1 MKIQSIIS
9 IFSAALII
17 AGCDVAADGRHDVE
31 GKEGKREVVANIG
44 GIMWN
49 LEDPGIE
56 GHGGDNLNAMSRG
69 LEANGESMKEIW
81 VFDCFA
87 DSCEM
92 VAKQTDADDNFGV
105 VPMLLSYGHH
115 KLAFVAS
122 RGEGSEVDA
131 RRGRISWGKVKD
143 TFWAVAD
150 VDVSRGSETN
160 INAVLKR
167 VVSRLRITVNDVI
180 PQNVKNVR
188 IAANGWYHA
197 IDVRTGAAVGD
208 MSTESAVSEVSDVSI
223 PPSYVGTS
231 KRLTVS
237 MWTIGHTEQWT
248 QTINIGIYGTDGSTL
263 GEKDCEGVPMLRNM
277 VTNITGYYL
286 TAKPNG
292 NIILDDS
299 WNGTYQYD
307 V

>member
-1 MKIQSIIS
+1 MKIRLMVSMLTGMLMCS
-9 IFSAALII
+9 
-17 AGCDVAADGRHDVE
+17 GCSCDAEGRHSDE
-31 GKEGKREVVANIG
+31 KEEGKREVVANIA

-49 LEDPGIE
+49 MEDPGIE

-105 VPMLLSYGHH
+105 VPMLLSYGKHR
-115 KLAFVAS
+115 LAFVAS

-131 RRGRISWGKVKD
+131 RRGRMSWRKVKD
-143 TFWAVAD
+143 TFWTVVD
-150 VDVSRGSETN
+150 VDVNKNGGSN
-160 INAVLKR
+160 INAILKR

-188 IAANGWYHA
+188 ITANGWYHA
-197 IDVRTGAAVGD
+197 LDVRTGAAVGD
-208 MSTESAVSEVSDVSI
+208 MSTESAVSELSDVII

-248 QTINIGIYGTDGSTL
+248 QTVNVGIYGTDGSTL
-263 GEKDCEGVPMLRNM
+263 GEKNCEGVPMLRNM
-277 VTNITGYYL
+277 VTNISGYYL
-286 TAKPNG
+286 TGEPNG
-292 NIILDDS
+292 NVALDDS